1 LKHKQIMIKCDVK
14 QSTPVPPES
23 ALSSQIKVRG
33 LFRMA
38 HVTGLEPAYLV
49 DYRKRGGKSS
59 TY

>member
-38 HVTGLEPAYLV
+38 HVNELEPSYLV
-49 DYRKRGGKSS
+49 N
-59 TY
+59 